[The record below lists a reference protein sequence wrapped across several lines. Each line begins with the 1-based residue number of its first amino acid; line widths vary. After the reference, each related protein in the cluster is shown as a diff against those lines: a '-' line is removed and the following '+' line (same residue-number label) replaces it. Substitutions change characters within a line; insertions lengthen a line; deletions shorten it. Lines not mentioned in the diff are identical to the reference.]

1 MPCSIPPGT
10 GTPSSPAGVPVRP
23 LETGQ
28 AVPGR
33 VCAAKQEKYYGFK
46 VLMNSAGEI
55 FRWWPANTDER
66 EMLDASAIPVRRQG
80 ADLRRLGRPVG
91 RARCRLD
98 DAASGKHE
106 GRPSAVADPAGDAPA
121 AGDQDGL
128 RPPRRGL
135 RRLAEQ
141 GPGLLE
147 VVGPVPPQSSCL
159 QPLTPVR
166 AHLRQGMTSFSYAG
180 NPRFGYHKS
189 ESGSCRWPKPAG
201 AAFCIVRTLGVRL
214 LKPQPAD
221 KLDMQWASRVASLDS
236 MTRFRVPRPLRRRMT
251 PPRPL
256 SPQAWVPQRRPL
268 RPWRHRR
275 RRW

>member
-10 GTPSSPAGVPVRP
+10 GTPSSPAGVPVRT

-46 VLMNSAGEI
+46 AGVLMNSAGEI
-55 FRWWPANTDER
+55 FRGWPANLDER

-80 ADLRRLGRPVG
+80 ADLRRLGRPAS
-91 RARCRLD
+91 RTRCRFD
-98 DAASGKHE
+98 DAAAGKHD

-121 AGDQDGL
+121 AGDRDGL
-128 RPPRRGL
+128 PCRGF

-147 VVGPVPPQSSCL
+147 GSLPPQSL

-166 AHLRQGMTSFSYAG
+166 AHL
-180 NPRFGYHKS
+180 H
-189 ESGSCRWPKPAG
+189 
-201 AAFCIVRTLGVRL
+201 
-214 LKPQPAD
+214 
-221 KLDMQWASRVASLDS
+221 
-236 MTRFRVPRPLRRRMT
+236 
-251 PPRPL
+251 
-256 SPQAWVPQRRPL
+256 
-268 RPWRHRR
+268 
-275 RRW
+275 